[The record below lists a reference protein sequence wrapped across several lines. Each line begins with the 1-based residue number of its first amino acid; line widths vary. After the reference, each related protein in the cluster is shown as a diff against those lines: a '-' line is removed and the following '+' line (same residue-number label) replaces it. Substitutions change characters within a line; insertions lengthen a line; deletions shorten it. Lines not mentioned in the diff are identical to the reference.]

1 MRLQDGCSVYSPCP
15 CRRFCAPAMF
25 CREPR
30 LSRINPSLIHIFLS
44 DIQRSI
50 KFTAKVA
57 HDGNFRM
64 SDHVTPIS
72 RKRGWLNIH
81 ERLELGEAIKVF
93 KNSKQAFLLK
103 RSCVVNSKKW
113 LINDQHATIITSTLS
128 SEEQR
133 LVPKLPQF

>member
-1 MRLQDGCSVYSPCP
+1 MISGYEKSDSDRKARL
-15 CRRFCAPAMF
+15 
-25 CREPR
+25 
-30 LSRINPSLIHIFLS
+30 NPPLGHIFPS
-44 DIQRSI
+44 DIQHSV
-50 KFTAKVA
+50 KFIAKVA

-64 SDHVTPIS
+64 SDHMTPIS

-81 ERLELGEAIKVF
+81 ELLELGEAIKVF
-93 KNSKQAFLLK
+93 KNSERAFMLK

-133 LVPKLPQF
+133 LVPKLSQFQVQNVSTVY